1 MEGQR
6 FGRLEVIKYHSSDS
20 HYNKR
25 WWCRCDCGV
34 EKAILQDKLKNGRA
48 KSCGC
53 YAKEFRENLIQKSK
67 DERREAGRKS
77 YFVMMSRCY
86 DPTNR
91 NWHRFGGRGLNV
103 CSRWKSGENGKTGWE
118 CFFEDMG
125 PKPKGYTIS
134 RIDKDDD
141 FYKDNCIWIA
151 IDDENKETIDIGRPK
166 GPVKEPIVYAS
177 SKEAWAA
184 RAVKHP
190 KRRHLTMEMVLKIL
204 PDKCPLLGVD
214 LSYDLYGTS
223 ITPANYAT
231 MDRID
236 PRKEYEV
243 DNIHIVSRRANT
255 IKNDATLEELE
266 MIVGNLKKLNSFR
279 I

>member
-1 MEGQR
+1 MSTDIDV
-6 FGRLEVIKYHSSDS
+6 FSSTAVTTHTRRDDGFTANITTEELYFDYLS
-20 HYNKR
+20 QSYAENPNY
-25 WWCRCDCGV
+25 V
-34 EKAILQDKLKNGRA
+34 SILKDMIN
-48 KSCGC
+48 
-53 YAKEFRENLIQKSK
+53 RENLIQKSK

-86 DPTNR
+86 DSTNR
-91 NWHRFGGRGLNV
+91 NWYRFGGRGLNV
-103 CSRWKSGENGKTGWE
+103 CNRWKSGENGKTGWE

-134 RIDKDDD
+134 RIDKEDD
-141 FYKDNCIWIA
+141 FYKDNCVWAA
-151 IDDENKETIDIGRPK
+151 IDDENKETIDTGRPK
-166 GPVKEPIVYAS
+166 GPVKEPIVYAN

-184 RAVKHP
+184 RAIKHP
-190 KRRHLTMEMVLKIL
+190 KRRHLTMEIVLKML

-266 MIVGNLKKLNSFR
+266 MIVKNLKNISL
-279 I
+279 